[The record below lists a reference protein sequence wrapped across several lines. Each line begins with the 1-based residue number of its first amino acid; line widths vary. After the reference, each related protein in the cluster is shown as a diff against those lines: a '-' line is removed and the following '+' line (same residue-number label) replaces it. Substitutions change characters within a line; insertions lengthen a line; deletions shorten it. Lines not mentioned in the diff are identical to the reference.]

1 MATIRDIA
9 EKAGVSIATVS
20 RVLNYDATLSV
31 SDETKKK
38 IFEIAEDLSYKK
50 LQTKKVSTSKIGMI
64 NWYTEKEEL
73 DDIYYMSIRLGA
85 EQRCQ
90 THDLQVIKYSQPN
103 LGDLQS
109 APIPI
114 QGMIAIGKYSEKEV
128 EQLKQVTE
136 NIVFVDYSPNDDECD
151 SVVVDFQRA
160 TEKVL
165 QHFIEHGHK
174 KIGYIGGREQ
184 FKDRTAYIEDVRE
197 ETVKSFLAKHGLLEE
212 SYLYVGTFTVN
223 EGYELMKK
231 AIAEHG
237 DNLPTA
243 FFAGNDSIAI
253 GCLRALHEEKIAV
266 PERVSIIGV
275 NDVSVSKYIYPALS
289 TVKVH
294 TEFMGE
300 TAVDL
305 LMERLSDRKIPKKV
319 VVPTE
324 LVLRGSS

>member
-20 RVLNYDATLSV
+20 RVLNYDTTLSV
-31 SDETKKK
+31 SDDTKKK

-50 LQTKKVSTSKIGMI
+50 LQTKKISVSKIAII

-90 THDLQVIKYSQPN
+90 THDLQVVKYSQQD
-103 LGDLQS
+103 LGDIQ
-109 APIPI
+109 PEHI
-114 QGMIAIGKYSEKEV
+114 QGIIAIGKYSETEV
-128 EQLKQVTE
+128 QQLKQVTN

-165 QHFIEHGHK
+165 QYFIDRSHTT
-174 KIGYIGGREQ
+174 IGYIGGREQ

-197 ETVKSFLAKHGLLEE
+197 ETVKAFLGKHDLLEE
-212 SYLYVGTFTVN
+212 SYFYVGAFTVD

-237 DNLPTA
+237 EKLPTA

-253 GCLRALHEEKIAV
+253 GCLRALHEEKISV
-266 PERVSIIGV
+266 PDRVSIIGV
-275 NDVSVSKYIYPALS
+275 NDVSVSKYVFPALS